1 MRVVVDMDNTLADEF
16 GSSPRPGMAD
26 FLTHL
31 KEDGHELILW
41 TNSKRER
48 AVGIL
53 RNLGFIGHFAYSVYR
68 EDYDPSNSGAMKDI
82 RKVNGDALID
92 DDPAEIAFVNSIGRR
107 GILISPF
114 RKGKTTDVTEL
125 DRIRSVLSRSD
136 GFWARLFK

>member
-1 MRVVVDMDNTLADEF
+1 MRVVIDMDNTIADEF
-16 GSSPRPGMAD
+16 GSTPRPGMAE
-26 FLTHL
+26 FLKHL
-31 KEDGHELILW
+31 KADGHELVLW

-53 RNLGFIGHFAYSVYR
+53 RDLGFISAFTQSVFR

-92 DDPAEIAFVNSIGRR
+92 DDPSEISFVNSIGRL
-107 GILISPF
+107 GILITPF
-114 RKGKTTDVTEL
+114 RKGKPTDDAEL
-125 DRIRSVLSRSD
+125 VRIRSALSRGN